1 MFGKIKVAALLSAL
15 LLGALVLSCSEDSNY
30 DQRAVLYVSSINEG
44 KPFLSD
50 VLNQGDS
57 LWNRTRSA
65 YKTDDDFITEDRVQV
80 VFHNKP
86 YNKIVDPSQ
95 GALGNFL
102 VTGYDVE
109 FIPLGGAP
117 VPVQPFSGRMSTLVP
132 ANEEVTAEILLVPY
146 GAKVVD
152 PLFSLEYN
160 PNVEIMTHA
169 RIIFHGEE
177 VQTNRKTDFEAM
189 VTVNFAD
196 PLTTKNQQ
204 NQ

>member
-1 MFGKIKVAALLSAL
+1 
-15 LLGALVLSCSEDSNY
+15 
-30 DQRAVLYVSSINEG
+30 
-44 KPFLSD
+44 
-50 VLNQGDS
+50 
-57 LWNRTRSA
+57 
-65 YKTDDDFITEDRVQV
+65 
-80 VFHNKP
+80 
-86 YNKIVDPSQ
+86 VD
-95 GALGNFL
+95 
-102 VTGYDVE
+102 
-109 FIPLGGAP
+109 
-117 VPVQPFSGRMSTLVP
+117 
-132 ANEEVTAEILLVPY
+132 
-146 GAKVVD
+146 D